1 MGVHGGVCECMGLHG
16 HAWGVCQH
24 AWGCMGVRGVNGDS
38 GLWAEERSIRA
49 PPPIP
54 PFKVQSLHTLHQ
66 STPCYPPPPFRCRAS
81 TPSIRA
87 PPATPP
93 PLRCRAST
101 PSIRATPATPPPLQ
115 VQSPEQVDKTV
126 AGWVL
131 QLRVMAVVAASE
143 LVLASS
149 IWPSPVDEEVF
160 SAVMAKVGPEQPPR
174 DRGLGVV
181 QWMVQSS

>member
-1 MGVHGGVCECMGLHG
+1 MGIAV
-16 HAWGVCQH
+16 
-24 AWGCMGVRGVNGDS
+24 S
-38 GLWAEERSIRA
+38 GQRSD
-49 PPPIP
+49 
-54 PFKVQSLHTLHQ
+54 
-66 STPCYPPPPFRCRAS
+66 
-81 TPSIRA
+81 PSEH
-87 PPATPP
+87 PLLSP